1 MIKNRHLTGS
11 FKYIKPFLNC
21 KQQGTEN
28 CDLCKTD
35 LRTISS
41 GTFNFV

>member
-1 MIKNRHLTGS
+1 MIKNRRPKSS

-21 KQQGTEN
+21 KQRDIEN

-41 GTFNFV
+41 GIFNFV